1 MKVIPDFT
9 RQEQNALLY
18 YQGGINE
25 IHLDASE
32 AHLKEFYAYEKAYQI
47 MNALLMPGM
56 ENEIARM
63 LNEGRK
69 FEMSILDHMDEL
81 LKVYGRIYS
90 AACKYTFYY
99 EKRNQNHTYRVDR
112 MNTLEFLK
120 HGQMYSFMSTSGN
133 TNGSKDFARE
143 KAEVLL
149 LEIDAPASVEHV
161 DLNEVLGE
169 ASVYPEEEE
178 ILYMPFVFLDK
189 EEMQMTAL
197 EKSYLDKNGDPPKKK
212 FSLRLR
218 LSAVNQEE
226 IDTDGIEMSLLYAKI
241 TDQSELGNA
250 KAVWKSLMDK
260 TQVVAD
266 QQARYEAWKEKV
278 QIYLRLCFSGIKWEI
293 GRPDRRLQIL
303 KQEAGAYIIETD
315 KKRRW
320 YKGWMKAANISCAIL
335 YPLAAL
341 MLALGFMDDYDVETR
356 CLSLIFTALA
366 TIVLG
371 ICKGCALEKKWQQ
384 RTIIFLKLD
393 ELLRDIQYEKN
404 MDIKV
409 VEGFITTFK
418 NIMKEDNAMCCE
430 NTKTVVEHF
439 QANREA
445 EQNK

>member
-1 MKVIPDFT
+1 MKVMPEFT
-9 RQEQNALLY
+9 KQEKNALLY

-32 AHLKEFYAYEKAYQI
+32 AHLKDFYAYEKAYQI

-63 LNEGRK
+63 VNEGRE
-69 FEMSILDHMDEL
+69 FELSILDHIDEL
-81 LKVYGRIYS
+81 LRVYFRIYS

-99 EKRNQNHTYRVDR
+99 EKRNWNHTYRVDR
-112 MNTLEFLK
+112 MNTLGFLK

-133 TNGSKDFARE
+133 TNGSRDFAKE
-143 KAEVLL
+143 KADVLL
-149 LEIDAPASVEHV
+149 LEVDAPANVEHV
-161 DLNEVLGE
+161 DINEVLGE

-178 ILYMPFVFLDK
+178 ILYVPFVFLDK
-189 EEMQMTAL
+189 EEVQMTAS
-197 EKSYLDKNGDPPKKK
+197 EQAYLDKNGNPPEAK
-212 FSLRLR
+212 FLLRLR
-218 LSAVNQEE
+218 LSSVSPEE
-226 IDTDGIEMSLLYAKI
+226 IDSNSVEMNLLYAKI
-241 TDQSELGNA
+241 IDQSELDNA
-250 KAVWKSLMDK
+250 KAVWMCLMDG
-260 TQVVAD
+260 TQWGMD
-266 QQARYEAWKEKV
+266 QQIRYEAWKEKI
-278 QIYLRLCFSGIKWEI
+278 QIYLRLRFSEIKWEI
-293 GRPDRRLQIL
+293 GMPDRRLQML
-303 KQEAGAYIIETD
+303 KQEAGAYIVETD
-315 KKRRW
+315 KKRHW

-341 MLALGFMDDYDVETR
+341 MMALGFMEDYDVETR

-430 NTKTVVEHF
+430 NTKTVVGHF
-439 QANREA
+439 QESRKA